1 MASLHMILSQLDKVE
16 EMFKLSIQ
24 VAENSKEKL
33 SKSLDQTQT
42 VFMWQNN
49 LLKFYMEND
58 IEKAVDF
65 AKELI
70 DE

>member
-1 MASLHMILSQLDKVE
+1 MILSQLDKVE